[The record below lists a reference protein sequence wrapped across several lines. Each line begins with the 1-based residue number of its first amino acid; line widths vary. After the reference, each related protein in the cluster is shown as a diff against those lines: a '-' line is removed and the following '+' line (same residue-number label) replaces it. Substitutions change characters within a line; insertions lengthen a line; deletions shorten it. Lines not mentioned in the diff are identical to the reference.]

1 MKYTIQDLIDE
12 MYWYKE
18 QAKALQSKYVVSWFN
33 LKYMLNKVKNGKMT
47 INQAMQKMT
56 DYERMLI

>member
-18 QAKALQSKYVVSWFN
+18 QAEALQSKYVVSWFN